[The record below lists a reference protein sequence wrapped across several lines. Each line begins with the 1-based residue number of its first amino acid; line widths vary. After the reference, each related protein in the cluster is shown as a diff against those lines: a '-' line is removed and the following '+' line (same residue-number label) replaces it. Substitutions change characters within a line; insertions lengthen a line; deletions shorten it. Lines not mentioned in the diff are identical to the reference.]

1 MSFVKISQLPDG
13 PWREYALEAQR
24 RGIEKIGDCQLRGT
38 DVMLIGGKLLIVVV
52 LLIRLVNLVFKIV
65 NSYSLESIITLEID
79 IF

>member
-38 DVMLIGGKLLIVVV
+38 DVILIGAIDMIRELTERLTKLETKKDKEGV
-52 LLIRLVNLVFKIV
+52 
-65 NSYSLESIITLEID
+65 
-79 IF
+79 